1 MRRWLCYLIPIIFT
15 FAVAAAL
22 IPVSTHY
29 KTTLTGIC
37 LKTNWSGQ
45 LIAELDPMDEVIVE
59 VDLDRKN
66 YLLDLDDR
74 RRADGWIRI
83 LGLDEAVNSVDTIEL
98 NTGLYISPN
107 AKIGREAEFEPG
119 REQEETYEDVFKT
132 RMYRPL
138 PNRSYTDCY
147 IYYNSDLQVMMIKDD
162 SACRIY
168 FCSENEM
175 ELTELMKYFE
185 NCYQLS
191 RDLL

>member
-45 LIAELDPMDEVIVE
+45 IINDLDPVDEVVVE
-59 VDLDRKN
+59 VDLHRKN
-66 YLLDLDDR
+66 YLLDNR
-74 RRADGWIRI
+74 READGEINI
-83 LGLDEAVNSVDTIEL
+83 SGLDVAVNDVNTIEL
-98 NTGLYISPN
+98 NTGLYISPYT
-107 AKIGREAEFEPG
+107 KIGREAEFEPG

-138 PNRSYTDCY
+138 PNGSYTDCY
-147 IYYNSDLQVMMIKDD
+147 IYYISDLQVMMIKDD

-175 ELTELMKYFE
+175 ELAELMKYFE
-185 NCYQLS
+185 DCYQLS
-191 RDLL
+191 PDLL